1 MVRTF
6 SYAWIDHKLS
16 LLDNFAKVS
25 LVTFFEIIM
34 LFAPLCKQKNFERL
48 QDTVQSEGFKEIIKK
63 G

>member
-16 LLDNFAKVS
+16 LLDKFAKVS

-34 LFAPLCKQKNFERL
+34 LFAPLWGGGDDVFKQY
-48 QDTVQSEGFKEIIKK
+48 VGMAY
-63 G
+63 